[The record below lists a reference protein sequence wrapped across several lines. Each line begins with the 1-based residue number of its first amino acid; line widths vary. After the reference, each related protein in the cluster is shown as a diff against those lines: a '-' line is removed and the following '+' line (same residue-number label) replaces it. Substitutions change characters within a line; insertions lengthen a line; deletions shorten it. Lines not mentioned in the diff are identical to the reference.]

1 MYVYV
6 DISTYSQIYVSMY
19 VYSFINLKIFSL
31 YQNPYLGARYM
42 ITKDMQDLNT
52 EN

>member
-1 MYVYV
+1 MYVY
-6 DISTYSQIYVSMY
+6 ISTYSQIYVSMY
-19 VYSFINLKIFSL
+19 VYSFINLQIFSL